1 MPALAMAMFIDG
13 ANLGR
18 TAKALGFDIDFKRLL
33 AEFATR
39 GSLLRAHYYAIIPE
53 DSAEYTAVRPLAD
66 WLDYNGI
73 TVVVKTAKPYEDAE
87 GRKRLKR
94 SFKVQLAV

>member
-1 MPALAMAMFIDG
+1 MPALVMAMFIDG

-39 GSLLRAHYYAIIPE
+39 GSLLRTYYYVTAPE
-53 DSAEYTAVRPLAD
+53 DSTEYTALRPLTD

-73 TVVVKTAKPYEDAE
+73 TVKNGKAK
-87 GRKRLKR
+87 
-94 SFKVQLAV
+94 